1 MGVLVGP
8 GGDETEPTGAA
19 VVVLCIDRLE
29 ELEFEYQPPFPKP
42 E

>member
-1 MGVLVGP
+1 MGQ

-19 VVVLCIDRLE
+19 VVGLCLDGLE